1 MRASYNESNGDRS
14 AGVDVEVR
22 EVRRYPNRRMYDARS
37 KSYVALDEI
46 ARWID
51 AGERVRVLDLK
62 TNEDVTITVLLPLLA
77 ARMAETLRGDDGAA
91 LLHRWLREGIAHTP
105 PVPTAGDEPH
115 ATTAPPDEDRFA
127 RLEARIQ
134 WLEAQFRHG
143 G

>member
-14 AGVDVEVR
+14 AGVDVEPR

-62 TNEDVTITVLLPLLA
+62 TNEDVTIVVLLPLLLERLGRSMTSA
-77 ARMAETLRGDDGAA
+77 DVGELHAWIRRSSLPRAVQPTRPTEAKTL
-91 LLHRWLREGIAHTP
+91 
-105 PVPTAGDEPH
+105 
-115 ATTAPPDEDRFA
+115 EDRVAELERRMDSLDRA
-127 RLEARIQ
+127 R
-134 WLEAQFRHG
+134 
-143 G
+143 